1 MYRSTYDNSWVEDI
15 TDSVIEASVS
25 CDSGRDITWTLDAT
39 ITREGWAKL
48 TPYLDWVAPVL
59 TVKYPDGTTREGQL
73 GLYLV
78 MDSPEAHTEVS
89 ATIALDARDPL
100 YLLSI
105 QGFGSNVVC
114 NANNNK
120 MKQVRDL
127 LGAAVLT
134 EATAKW
140 ERNGKPTNAQPGP
153 ETAARRFIIP
163 TDNATFKRAVEFEK
177 KTPLLEI
184 ANDILFGAGYYPLYT
199 TRTGIFT
206 TSERKK
212 SVLKR
217 RTPVRRFVANVPE
230 SVDPFNRLKAV
241 GGLPSDIVGEV
252 QTVPKSADMT
262 DEIVL
267 ICDTP
272 HGFATSKSA
281 TITNEKN
288 KRTAGRKKSGDGR
301 KRRRRN
307 EHVRTLD
314 DDATAVEVA
323 KALLDELSTT
333 NSVISFSA
341 IPDPSVDFARQT
353 IDLHIFN
360 LDGYEIANDRY
371 AVHSVKYGFTPSS
384 ALMEITCGRVEDI
397 KDERDN

>member
-15 TDSVIEASVS
+15 TESVIEASVS

-39 ITREGWAKL
+39 LTREGWAKL

-59 TVKYPDGTTREGQL
+59 TVKYPDGTTRAGQL

-114 NANNNK
+114 NANSNK

-140 ERNGKPTNAQPGP
+140 ERNGKNGP
-153 ETAARRFIIP
+153 SPDSSTAARRFVIP
-163 TDNATFKRAVEFEK
+163 TDNATFKRDVEFEK

-199 TRTGIFT
+199 TRTGIFI

-217 RTPVRRFVANVPE
+217 RTPVRRFVANVPQ
-230 SVDPFNRLKAV
+230 SVDPFGRLKAV

-272 HGFATSKSA
+272 RGFATSQSA

-314 DDATAVEVA
+314 DDATAQEVA